1 MAAPEVRLRN
11 AARTGKVWSL
21 RALTAPGSGVDVNAV
36 DAHGRTA
43 LMLAANYRNA
53 RTASEMVTV
62 LLSAGADILARQS
75 DGSTV
80 LHGAVWMA
88 NYSALEK
95 LLQHARGVAGFD
107 INVADTD
114 HGFTALMVAAQ
125 EDRILIARLLIEAG
139 AAVDTV
145 TQRGGHTAL
154 HLAVANGGGVL
165 AYYLLAAGARVDAV
179 DHVGRTPLMHAAR
192 LNKPSLVAL
201 LVYRGASVTK
211 RNAQTGWTALQFA
224 AAACA
229 QKPVYQLLKCHG
241 IHSVVADAVDTI
253 GAGAELD
260 GVAVNEAHAAAVRN
274 KFTAWF
280 AMQQV
285 VEALF
290 APAGYGDSGV
300 ARLSKMEGGLLAAKT
315 AGASADDLSTQR
327 NPGGFTAL
335 GAAAAF
341 GASEWT
347 VAQLLKAGC
356 SALVL
361 GNAEGASAG
370 ALAGRRAGSGTKL
383 SAQLYRAAAKAA
395 ARAQPAFRRV
405 RSELVLFN
413 RVPGGLPQ
421 EYLPRDVV
429 DHMLEWCAT
438 PREGGWFAESPK
450 TAAGAA
456 PAAVPAAA
464 FGGGA
469 AGAGAEEVGGGGAAG
484 DASRAAKRARG
495 SD

>member
-1 MAAPEVRLRN
+1 
-11 AARTGKVWSL
+11 
-21 RALTAPGSGVDVNAV
+21 
-36 DAHGRTA
+36 
-43 LMLAANYRNA
+43 MLAANHRNA
-53 RTASEMVTV
+53 RSASEMVTV
-62 LLSAGADILARQS
+62 LLGAGADILARGI

-80 LHGAVWMA
+80 LHFAVWMG

-95 LLQHARGVAGFD
+95 LLEHARGVAGFD

-114 HGFTALMVAAQ
+114 HGFTAIMVAAQ
-125 EDRILIARLLIEAG
+125 EGHIRIARMLIRAG
-139 AAVDTV
+139 SALDLVSL
-145 TQRGGHTAL
+145 GGQTAL
-154 HLAVANGGGVL
+154 HLAVAKGGGVI
-165 AYYLLAAGARVDAV
+165 AYYLLVAGAPVDAV
-179 DHVGRTPLMHAAR
+179 DHVGRTPLMDAAR
-192 LNKPSLVAL
+192 LNTPARVVL
-201 LVYRGASVTK
+201 LVQRGASVTK
-211 RNAQTGWTALQFA
+211 RNEHNGWTALQFA
-224 AAACA
+224 AAVCA
-229 QKPVYQLLKCHG
+229 RESVYQLLQCHD
-241 IHSVVADAVDTI
+241 IHSVVADAVATI

-260 GVAVNEAHAAAVRN
+260 GVEVNEADVAPVRN
-274 KFTAWF
+274 TFDAYI
-280 AMQQV
+280 AIQQV
-285 VEALF
+285 IGALF
-290 APAGYGDSGV
+290 APGGYGLGVTDSGV
-300 ARLSKMEGGLLAAKT
+300 VRLSLMEGGLSAAKT
-315 AGASADDLSTQR
+315 AGASSDDLSTLR
-327 NPGGFTAL
+327 NPGELGGFTAL

-341 GASEWT
+341 GACEWT

-356 SALVL
+356 SVLVP

-370 ALAGRRAGSGTKL
+370 ALAGRRAGNGKL

-450 TAAGAA
+450 PAAGAA
-456 PAAVPAAA
+456 PANVMGAA

-469 AGAGAEEVGGGGAAG
+469 AGVGAEEVGGGGAAG

-495 SD
+495 SN